1 MNKKPSRGALGYFI
15 LIGTLLI
22 IAILLNGG
30 LNRTVSKRIEYP
42 QLLQYINEGK
52 VGRVAIRGNTLV
64 GVFDGSKQAT
74 LTADVDFPERN
85 YDFETTIGDD
95 FIETVRQMKANKE
108 NEANKKKAAASGETP
123 EEVTISDITVNDL
136 DFEIQYRAP
145 VTIPWWYEFIPYLI
159 MLGIMAVVWF
169 MMMRAQGGGNG
180 RVMSFGRSRARMQ
193 DPSKNKVTFADVA
206 GADEEKEEL
215 QEMVD
220 FLKNPK
226 NYTEVGA
233 RIPKGVLLVGPPGT
247 GKTLL
252 AKAVAGEAGVPFF
265 SISGSDFVEMFVGV
279 GASRVRDLFEQAKK
293 VAPAIVFIDEIDA
306 VGRHRGAG
314 LGGGHDEREQTL
326 NQLLV
331 EMDGFAV
338 NEGIIV
344 MAATNRRDIL
354 DPALMRPGRFD
365 RQVTVNYPDQDGRVA
380 ILKVHS
386 RGKTLAEDVDLNN
399 IAKRMPF
406 ATGADLENVMNEAA
420 ILAARARKKKIDQ
433 QLLIDAIAR
442 VQMGPEKKSHKVNEQ
457 DKRMVAYHEGGHAII
472 GHLLKGCDEVHLIT
486 VVPRGQAA
494 GHTLALPAEEHDNMS
509 RSQLLDQIT
518 MMLGG
523 HAAEEVA
530 LGEIYTGSSSDL
542 KRATEIC
549 RKMVTQFGMS
559 DNIGTI
565 YLGSD
570 QEVFVG
576 MEFGQ
581 SREYSEEIAAKIDRE
596 VAAIL
601 AKCYE
606 QAKTILRENLDK
618 LHALVDALIEHETL
632 NRAEF
637 LSVME
642 SGKVAEGLRDDKPRT
657 TAQVLEEVKEVLA
670 AESAARKEAAEKAEA
685 DADAEAQADASET
698 GDAGIEPANETKET
712 DLQE

>member
-1 MNKKPSRGALGYFI
+1 LNKKPSRGIFGYFI
-15 LIGTLLI
+15 LIGTLLL

-42 QLLQYINEGK
+42 ELLKAIDNGE
-52 VGRVAIRGNTLV
+52 VGRVAIRGSSLV
-64 GVFDGSKQAT
+64 GVFDGKKRQTA
-74 LTADVDFPERN
+74 TADADFPERS

-95 FIETVRQMKANKE
+95 FLETVRQMQAKKDGKAL
-108 NEANKKKAAASGETP
+108 NEVS
-123 EEVTISDITVNDL
+123 VNDL
-136 DFEIQYRAP
+136 SFKIQYRAP

-159 MLGIMAVVWF
+159 MLGIMALVWF
-169 MMMRAQGGGNG
+169 LMMRAQGGGNG

-220 FLKNPK
+220 FLKNPR
-226 NYTEVGA
+226 NYTELGA

-386 RGKTLAEDVDLNN
+386 RGKTLASDVDLEN

-420 ILAARARKKKIDQ
+420 ILAARTRKKSIDQ

-457 DKRMVAYHEGGHAII
+457 DKRMVATHEGGHAIV
-472 GHLLKGCDEVHLIT
+472 GHMLKGCDEVHLIT
-486 VVPRGQAA
+486 IVPRGQAA
-494 GHTLALPAEEHDNMS
+494 GHTLSLPAAEHDNMS
-509 RSQLLDQIT
+509 RTQLLDQIT

-523 HAAEEVA
+523 HAAEEVI

-542 KRATEIC
+542 KRATELC

-559 DNIGTI
+559 ENIGTI

-596 VAAIL
+596 VASILSECYDKAKAIL
-601 AKCYE
+601 TEKSNE
-606 QAKTILRENLDK
+606 MN
-618 LHALVDALIEHETL
+618 ALVEALLKYETL

-637 LSVME
+637 LAVME
-642 SGKVAEGLRDDKPRT
+642 NGEVQEGLGSDKPRT
-657 TAQVLEEVKEVLA
+657 TAEVLA
-670 AESAARKEAAEKAEA
+670 EAKDVLEAEEKARAEERARKEAEAKALAEA
-685 DADAEAQADASET
+685 
-698 GDAGIEPANETKET
+698 AGIEPEDDT
-712 DLQE
+712 DLLN

>member
-1 MNKKPSRGALGYFI
+1 MNNRKPSRGVIGYIAL
-15 LIGTLLI
+15 LATLLLV
-22 IAILLNGG
+22 AVLLNGG
-30 LNRTVSKRIEYP
+30 LTQTVSRRIEYP
-42 QLLQYINEGK
+42 KLLELIEEGK
-52 VGRVAIRGNTLV
+52 VARVAVRNNSLV
-64 GVFDGSKQAT
+64 G
-74 LTADVDFPERN
+74 LTTTTNVANADFPERS
-85 YDFETTIGDD
+85 YDFETTIGSD
-95 FIETVRQMKANKE
+95 FLETVRQM
-108 NEANKKKAAASGETP
+108 EAKKQGAEL
-123 EEVTISDITVNDL
+123 EQISVKDL
-136 DFEIQYRAP
+136 PFELEYRAP
-145 VTIPWWYEFIPYLI
+145 VVVPWWYDFLPYLI
-159 MLGIMAVVWF
+159 MLVMMGVLWYV
-169 MMMRAQGGGNG
+169 MMRAQGGGNG
-180 RVMSFGRSRARMQ
+180 RVMSFGRSRARIQ
-193 DPSKNKVTFADVA
+193 DPAKNKVTFADVA
-206 GADEEKEEL
+206 GADEEKQEL

-220 FLKNPK
+220 FLKNPR
-226 NYTEVGA
+226 NYTEAGA

-279 GASRVRDLFEQAKK
+279 GASRVRDLFDQAKK

-386 RGKTLAEDVDLNN
+386 KGKKLGPDVDLNN

-420 ILAARARKKKIDQ
+420 ILAARSRKTTIDQ

-442 VQMGPEKKSHKVNEQ
+442 VQMGPEKKSHKVNEK
-457 DKRMVAYHEGGHAII
+457 DKLMVAYHEGGHAIV
-472 GHLLKGCDEVHLIT
+472 GHVLPGCDEVHLIT

-494 GHTLALPAEEHDNMS
+494 GHTLALPAEEHDNIS
-509 RSQLLDQIT
+509 RSELLDQIA

-581 SREYSEEIAAKIDRE
+581 SREYSEEVAARIDRE
-596 VAAIL
+596 VSEIL

-606 QAKTILRENLDK
+606 KAKAILREKKPQLD
-618 LHALVDALIEHETL
+618 ALVKALMEQETL

-637 LSVME
+637 LAVME
-642 SGKVAEGLRDDKPRT
+642 HGFVPEGLGDDKPRT
-657 TAQVLEEVKEVLA
+657 TDEVLRDA
-670 AESAARKEAAEKAEA
+670 AAEKAGAEAGSMPDRDDPKPEEQEPEETVEKESEDKKEDPA
-685 DADAEAQADASET
+685 DA
-698 GDAGIEPANETKET
+698 
-712 DLQE
+712 

>member
-1 MNKKPSRGALGYFI
+1 MTKKPSRGMIGYIAL
-15 LIGTLLI
+15 LLI
-22 IAILLNGG
+22 ILLIALMMNGG
-30 LNRTVSKRIEYP
+30 LNQTVSRRIEYP
-42 QLLQYINEGK
+42 KLLEMIEEGK
-52 VGRVAIRGNTLV
+52 VARVAIRNNSLV
-64 GVFDGSKQAT
+64 G
-74 LTADVDFPERN
+74 LTTSTNVANADFPERS
-85 YDFETTIGDD
+85 YDFETTIGAD
-95 FIETVRQMKANKE
+95 FLETVRQM
-108 NEANKKKAAASGETP
+108 EARKKG
-123 EEVTISDITVNDL
+123 VDL
-136 DFEIQYRAP
+136 EQVSVRDLSFELEYRAP
-145 VTIPWWYEFIPYLI
+145 VVVPWWYDFLPYLI
-159 MLGIMAVVWF
+159 MLVIMGVLWVVI
-169 MMMRAQGGGNG
+169 MRSQGGGTG
-180 RVMSFGRSRARMQ
+180 RVMSFGRSRARIQ
-193 DPSKNKVTFADVA
+193 DPAKNKVTFADVA

-233 RIPKGVLLVGPPGT
+233 RIPKGVLLIGPPGT

-279 GASRVRDLFEQAKK
+279 GASRVRDLFDQAKK

-365 RQVTVNYPDQDGRVA
+365 RQVTVNYPDQGGRVA

-386 RGKTLAEDVDLNN
+386 KGKNLAPDVDLDN
-399 IAKRMPF
+399 IAKRMPY

-420 ILAARARKKKIDQ
+420 ILAARSRKKQIDQ

-457 DKRMVAYHEGGHAII
+457 DRRMVAYHEGGHAIV
-472 GHLLKGCDEVHLIT
+472 GHVLKGCDEVHLIT
-486 VVPRGQAA
+486 IVPRGQAA
-494 GHTLALPAEEHDNMS
+494 GHTLALPAEEHDNIS
-509 RSQLLDQIT
+509 RSQLLDQIA

-581 SREYSEEIAAKIDRE
+581 SREYSEEVAARIDRE
-596 VAAIL
+596 VADIL
-601 AKCYE
+601 SRSYEIAK
-606 QAKTILRENLDK
+606 KILRERKDRLD
-618 LHALVDALIEHETL
+618 ALVTELLKQETL

-637 LSVME
+637 LAIMDDGPAVE
-642 SGKVAEGLRDDKPRT
+642 LGVGNDKPRT
-657 TAQVLEEVKEVLA
+657 TQEVLA
-670 AESAARKEAAEKAEA
+670 DSQKDREAEAAPENE
-685 DADAEAQADASET
+685 ET
-698 GDAGIEPANETKET
+698 ETAPDHGET
-712 DLQE
+712 DAAPENEESLD

>member
-1 MNKKPSRGALGYFI
+1 M
-15 LIGTLLI
+15 
-22 IAILLNGG
+22 IAIILNGG
-30 LNRTVSKRIEYP
+30 LGQTVSKRIEYP
-42 QLLQYINEGK
+42 DLLNLISK
-52 VGRVAIRGNTLV
+52 DDVGRVAIRGNALV
-64 GVFDGSKQAT
+64 GVYKSGKT
-74 LTADVDFPERN
+74 TVADADFPERS

-95 FIETVRQMKANKE
+95 FLDTVRQM
-108 NEANKKKAAASGETP
+108 EANRQGVGIEQ
-123 EEVTISDITVNDL
+123 ITVDKL
-136 DFEIQYRAP
+136 PFQIQYRAP
-145 VTIPWWYEFIPYLI
+145 ITIPWWYEFLPYII
-159 MLGIMAVVWF
+159 MLGILMVVWYV
-169 MMMRAQGGGNG
+169 MMRAQGGGNG
-180 RVMSFGRSRARMQ
+180 RVMSFGRSHARLQ

-226 NYTEVGA
+226 NYIEAGA

-354 DPALMRPGRFD
+354 DPALLRPGRFD
-365 RQVTVNYPDQDGRVA
+365 RQVTVNYPDQEGRVA

-386 RGKTLAEDVDLNN
+386 KGKTLDHDVDLNN
-399 IAKRMPF
+399 IAKRMPY

-420 ILAARARKKKIDQ
+420 ILAARSRKTKIDQ

-442 VQMGPEKKSHKVNEQ
+442 VQMGPEKKSHKVNEH
-457 DKRMVAYHEGGHAII
+457 DRRMVAYHEGGHAIV
-472 GHLLKGCDEVHLIT
+472 GHILPGCDEVHLIT
-486 VVPRGQAA
+486 IVPRGQAA
-494 GHTLALPAEEHDNMS
+494 GHTLALPAEEHDNIS
-509 RSQLLDQIT
+509 RSQLMDQIA
-518 MMLGG
+518 MLLGG

-542 KRATEIC
+542 KRATELC

-559 DNIGTI
+559 EEIGAI

-581 SREYSEEIAAKIDRE
+581 SREYSEEVAAKIDRE
-596 VAAIL
+596 VAQML
-601 AKCYE
+601 KNCYE
-606 QAKTILRENLDK
+606 TAKEIIRDKKERLDQ
-618 LHALVDALIEHETL
+618 LADALLKQETL

-637 LSVME
+637 VALME
-642 SGKVAEGLRDDKPRT
+642 SGKIPDGLGDDKPRT
-657 TAQVLEEVKEVLA
+657 TDEVL
-670 AESAARKEAAEKAEA
+670 KEAAKQTSEA
-685 DADAEAQADASET
+685 ANDTQTE
-698 GDAGIEPANETKET
+698 EPESGET
-712 DLQE
+712 DN

>member
-1 MNKKPSRGALGYFI
+1 MKKRSSKGIIGYI
-15 LIGTLLI
+15 VLLGTLLM
-22 IAILLNGG
+22 IAVILNGG
-30 LNRTVSKRIEYP
+30 LGQTVNKRIEYP
-42 QLLQYINEGK
+42 DLLNQISENNI
-52 VGRVAIRGNTLV
+52 GRVAIRGNSLV
-64 GVFDGSKQAT
+64 GVFKSDK
-74 LTADVDFPERN
+74 TAVADADFPERS
-85 YDFETTIGDD
+85 YDFETTIGED
-95 FIETVRQMKANKE
+95 FLDTVRQM
-108 NEANKKKAAASGETP
+108 EANRQGVGIEQ
-123 EEVTISDITVNDL
+123 ITVDKL
-136 DFEIQYRAP
+136 PFQIQYRAP
-145 VTIPWWYEFIPYLI
+145 ITIPWWYEFLPYII
-159 MLGIMAVVWF
+159 MLGILMVVWYV
-169 MMMRAQGGGNG
+169 M
-180 RVMSFGRSRARMQ
+180 MSFGRSHARLQ
-193 DPSKNKVTFADVA
+193 DPSKNKITFADVA

-226 NYTEVGA
+226 NYIEAGA

-354 DPALMRPGRFD
+354 DPALLRPGRFD

-386 RGKTLAEDVDLNN
+386 KGKTLDPDVDLNN
-399 IAKRMPF
+399 IAKRMPY

-420 ILAARARKKKIDQ
+420 ILAARSRKTKIDQ

-442 VQMGPEKKSHKVNEQ
+442 VQMGPEKKSHKVNEH
-457 DKRMVAYHEGGHAII
+457 DRRMVAYHEGGHAIV
-472 GHLLKGCDEVHLIT
+472 GHMLPGCDEVHLIT
-486 VVPRGQAA
+486 IVPRGQAA
-494 GHTLALPAEEHDNMS
+494 GHTLALPAEEHDNIS
-509 RSQLLDQIT
+509 RSQLMDQIA
-518 MMLGG
+518 MLLGG

-542 KRATEIC
+542 KRATELC

-559 DNIGTI
+559 EEIGAI

-581 SREYSEEIAAKIDRE
+581 SREYSEEVAAKIDRE
-596 VAAIL
+596 VAQML
-601 AKCYE
+601 KNCYE
-606 QAKTILRENLDK
+606 TAKEIIRDKKERLDQ
-618 LHALVDALIEHETL
+618 LAEALLKQETL

-637 LSVME
+637 VSLME
-642 SGKVAEGLRDDKPRT
+642 TGGIPEGLGEDKPRT
-657 TAQVLEEVKEVLA
+657 TDEVLQ
-670 AESAARKEAAEKAEA
+670 EAAKAPEAVKTEEQTDKTEKGNA
-685 DADAEAQADASET
+685 D
-698 GDAGIEPANETKET
+698 N
-712 DLQE
+712 

>member
-1 MNKKPSRGALGYFI
+1 MD
-15 LIGTLLI
+15 
-22 IAILLNGG
+22 
-30 LNRTVSKRIEYP
+30 
-42 QLLQYINEGK
+42 QLS
-52 VGRVAIRGNTLV
+52 
-64 GVFDGSKQAT
+64 FD
-74 LTADVDFPERN
+74 LE
-85 YDFETTIGDD
+85 
-95 FIETVRQMKANKE
+95 
-108 NEANKKKAAASGETP
+108 
-123 EEVTISDITVNDL
+123 
-136 DFEIQYRAP
+136 YRAP
-145 VTIPWWYEFIPYLI
+145 VVIPWWYDFLPYLI
-159 MLGIMAVVWF
+159 MLGIMAVIWF
-169 MMMRAQGGGNG
+169 VMIRSQAGGGG
-180 RVMSFGRSRARMQ
+180 KVMSFGKSRARMQ
-193 DPSKNKVTFADVA
+193 DPTKNKITFADVA

-220 FLKNPK
+220 FLKNPR
-226 NYTEVGA
+226 NYTELGA

-279 GASRVRDLFEQAKK
+279 GASRVRDLFDQAKK

-365 RQVTVNYPDQDGRVA
+365 RQVTVNYPDQNGRVA

-386 RGKTLAEDVDLNN
+386 KGKKLDDSVDLDN
-399 IAKRMPF
+399 IAKRMPY

-442 VQMGPEKKSHKVNEQ
+442 VQMGPEKKSHKVNEK
-457 DKRMVAYHEGGHAII
+457 DRRMVAIHEGGHAII
-472 GHLLKGCDEVHLIT
+472 GHLLEGCDEVHLIT
-486 VVPRGQAA
+486 IVPRGQAA

-509 RSQLLDQIT
+509 RSQLYDQIT

-523 HAAEEVA
+523 HAAEEVG

-596 VAAIL
+596 VASIL
-601 AKCYE
+601 ARCYE
-606 QAKTILRENLDK
+606 KAKKILTDNLDK
-618 LHALVDALIEHETL
+618 LETLTQALLEQETL

-637 LSVME
+637 VSLME
-642 SGKVAEGLRDDKPRT
+642 TGEMPEASKEDKPRT
-657 TAQVLEEVKEVLA
+657 AEEIIR
-670 AESAARKEAAEKAEA
+670 ESKEAFEAETDKEM
-685 DADAEAQADASET
+685 EAQEPVQSET
-698 GDAGIEPANETKET
+698 RTESET
-712 DLQE
+712 

>member
-1 MNKKPSRGALGYFI
+1 MNRKPSRGIVGYVV
-15 LIGTLLI
+15 LLSTLLL

-30 LNRTVSKRIEYP
+30 LSQTVSRRIEYP
-42 QLLQYINEGK
+42 QLLDMIKEGK
-52 VGRVAIRGNTLV
+52 VSRVAIRNNALV
-64 GVFDGSKQAT
+64 GVTKSTNVA
-74 LTADVDFPERN
+74 ADDFPERN
-85 YDFETTIGDD
+85 YDFETTIGND
-95 FIETVRQMKANKE
+95 FLETVRQI
-108 NEANKKKAAASGETP
+108 EANKKNVP
-123 EEVTISDITVNDL
+123 LDQVTVDQLSFDL
-136 DFEIQYRAP
+136 EYRAP
-145 VTIPWWYEFIPYLI
+145 VVIPWWYDFLPYLI
-159 MLGIMAVVWF
+159 MLGIMAVIWF
-169 MMMRAQGGGNG
+169 VMIRSQAGGGG
-180 RVMSFGRSRARMQ
+180 KVMSFGKSRARMQ
-193 DPSKNKVTFADVA
+193 DPSKNKITFADVA

-220 FLKNPK
+220 FLKNPR
-226 NYTEVGA
+226 NYTELGA

-279 GASRVRDLFEQAKK
+279 GASRVRDLFDQAKK

-365 RQVTVNYPDQDGRVA
+365 RQVTVNYPDQNGRVA

-386 RGKTLAEDVDLNN
+386 KGKKLDDSVDLDN
-399 IAKRMPF
+399 IAKRMPY

-442 VQMGPEKKSHKVNEQ
+442 VQMGPEKKSHKVNEK
-457 DKRMVAYHEGGHAII
+457 DRRMVAIHEGGHAII
-472 GHLLKGCDEVHLIT
+472 GHLLEGCDEVHLIT
-486 VVPRGQAA
+486 IVPRGQAA

-509 RSQLLDQIT
+509 RSQLFDQIT

-523 HAAEEVA
+523 HAAEEVG

-596 VAAIL
+596 VASIL
-601 AKCYE
+601 ARCYE
-606 QAKTILRENLDK
+606 KAKKILTDNLDK
-618 LHALVDALIEHETL
+618 LELLTQALLEQETL

-637 LSVME
+637 VSLME
-642 SGKVAEGLRDDKPRT
+642 TGEMPEATKEDKPRT
-657 TAQVLEEVKEVLA
+657 AEEIIR
-670 AESAARKEAAEKAEA
+670 ESKEAFEAENNKEMEAFAKDPAEEQEHA
-685 DADAEAQADASET
+685 QSEARTQGEA
-698 GDAGIEPANETKET
+698 
-712 DLQE
+712 

>member
-1 MNKKPSRGALGYFI
+1 MNRKPSRGIIGYVVLLSTI
-15 LIGTLLI
+15 LL

-30 LNRTVSKRIEYP
+30 LNQTVSRRIEYP
-42 QLLQYINEGK
+42 QLLDKIKNNE
-52 VGRVAIRGNTLV
+52 VGRVAVRNNSLV
-64 GVFDGSKQAT
+64 GVYKTTIVRDE
-74 LTADVDFPERN
+74 DFPDRN
-85 YDFETTIGDD
+85 YDFETTIGED
-95 FIETVRQMKANKE
+95 FLETVRQI
-108 NEANKKKAAASGETP
+108 EANKQGVSL
-123 EEVTISDITVNDL
+123 DQITVDKL
-136 DFEIQYRAP
+136 SFELEYRAP
-145 VTIPWWYEFIPYLI
+145 IVVPWWYDFLPYLI
-159 MLGIMAVVWF
+159 MLVIMAVIWF
-169 MMMRAQGGGNG
+169 VMIRSQAGGGG
-180 RVMSFGRSRARMQ
+180 KVMNFGKSRARMQ
-193 DPSKNKVTFADVA
+193 DPTKNKITFADVA

-220 FLKNPK
+220 FLKNPR
-226 NYTEVGA
+226 NYTELGA

-279 GASRVRDLFEQAKK
+279 GASRVRDLFDQAKK

-365 RQVTVNYPDQDGRVA
+365 RQVTVNYPDQNGRVA

-386 RGKTLAEDVDLNN
+386 KGKVLDDDVDLDN

-442 VQMGPEKKSHKVNEQ
+442 VQMGPEKKSHKVNEK
-457 DKRMVAYHEGGHAII
+457 DRRMVAVHEGGHAIV
-472 GHLLKGCDEVHLIT
+472 GHMLEGCDEVHLIT
-486 VVPRGQAA
+486 IVPRGQAA

-523 HAAEEVA
+523 HAAEEVG

-596 VAAIL
+596 VASIL

-606 QAKTILRENLDK
+606 KAKQILTDHKDK
-618 LHALVDALIEHETL
+618 LEALTQALLDQETL

-637 LSVME
+637 VSLMETGSVQD
-642 SGKVAEGLRDDKPRT
+642 GLDYDKPRT
-657 TAQVLEEVKEVLA
+657 VKEVLEQSDA
-670 AESAARKEAAEKAEA
+670 LQAEA
-685 DADAEAQADASET
+685 GRDSIAT
-698 GDAGIEPANETKET
+698 GKNQESDEPAEGTEKTEG
-712 DLQE
+712 

>member
-1 MNKKPSRGALGYFI
+1 MNRRPSRGIVGYVV
-15 LIGTLLI
+15 LLTTLLL

-30 LNRTVSKRIEYP
+30 LSQTVSRRIEYP
-42 QLLQYINEGK
+42 QLLDMIKEGK
-52 VGRVAIRGNTLV
+52 VSRVAIRNNALV
-64 GVFDGSKQAT
+64 GVTKSTNVA
-74 LTADVDFPERN
+74 ADDFPERN
-85 YDFETTIGDD
+85 YDFETTIGAD
-95 FIETVRQMKANKE
+95 FLDTVRQI
-108 NEANKKKAAASGETP
+108 EANKKNVP
-123 EEVTISDITVNDL
+123 LDQVTVDQLSFDL
-136 DFEIQYRAP
+136 EYRAP
-145 VTIPWWYEFIPYLI
+145 VVIPWWYDFLPYLI
-159 MLGIMAVVWF
+159 MLGIMAVIWF
-169 MMMRAQGGGNG
+169 VMIRSQAGGGG
-180 RVMSFGRSRARMQ
+180 KVMSFGKSRARMQ
-193 DPSKNKVTFADVA
+193 DPTKNKITFADVA

-220 FLKNPK
+220 FLKNPR
-226 NYTEVGA
+226 NYTELGA

-279 GASRVRDLFEQAKK
+279 GASRVRDLFDQAKK

-365 RQVTVNYPDQDGRVA
+365 RQVTVNYPDQNGRVA

-386 RGKTLAEDVDLNN
+386 KGKKLDDSVDLDN
-399 IAKRMPF
+399 IAKRMPY

-442 VQMGPEKKSHKVNEQ
+442 VQMGPEKKSHKVNEK
-457 DKRMVAYHEGGHAII
+457 DRRMVAIHEGGHAII
-472 GHLLKGCDEVHLIT
+472 GHLLEGCDEVHLIT
-486 VVPRGQAA
+486 IVPRGQAA

-509 RSQLLDQIT
+509 RSQLYDQIT

-523 HAAEEVA
+523 HAAEEVG

-596 VAAIL
+596 VASIL
-601 AKCYE
+601 ARCYE
-606 QAKTILRENLDK
+606 KAKKILTDNLDM
-618 LHALVDALIEHETL
+618 LETLTQALLEQETL

-637 LSVME
+637 VSLME
-642 SGKVAEGLRDDKPRT
+642 TGEMPEASKEDKPRT
-657 TAQVLEEVKEVLA
+657 AEEIIR
-670 AESAARKEAAEKAEA
+670 ESKEAFEAETDKEMEA
-685 DADAEAQADASET
+685 LAKDPAEAQEPVQSET
-698 GDAGIEPANETKET
+698 RTESET
-712 DLQE
+712 

>member
-1 MNKKPSRGALGYFI
+1 MNKKPSRGIVGYVI
-15 LIGTLLI
+15 LLSTLLL

-30 LNRTVSKRIEYP
+30 LSQTVSRRIEYP
-42 QLLQYINEGK
+42 QLLEMIKDGK
-52 VGRVAIRGNTLV
+52 VARVAIRNNSLV
-64 GVFDGSKQAT
+64 GVTKTTTVAHD
-74 LTADVDFPERN
+74 DFPDRN
-85 YDFETTIGDD
+85 YDFETTIGGD
-95 FIETVRQMKANKE
+95 FLETVRQIT
-108 NEANKKKAAASGETP
+108 ANKKNVP
-123 EEVTISDITVNDL
+123 LDQMTVDQL
-136 DFEIQYRAP
+136 PFELEYRAP
-145 VTIPWWYEFIPYLI
+145 VVVPWWYD
-159 MLGIMAVVWF
+159 
-169 MMMRAQGGGNG
+169 
-180 RVMSFGRSRARMQ
+180 SFGKSRARMQ
-193 DPSKNKVTFADVA
+193 DPTKNKITFADVA

-220 FLKNPK
+220 FLKNPR
-226 NYTEVGA
+226 NYTELGA

-279 GASRVRDLFEQAKK
+279 GASRVRDLFDQAKK

-365 RQVTVNYPDQDGRVA
+365 RQVTVNYPDQNGRVA

-386 RGKTLAEDVDLNN
+386 KGKKLDVNVDLDN
-399 IAKRMPF
+399 IAKRMPY

-420 ILAARARKKKIDQ
+420 ILAARARKKLIDQ

-442 VQMGPEKKSHKVNEQ
+442 VQMGPEKKSHKVNEK
-457 DKRMVAYHEGGHAII
+457 DRRMVAIHEGGHAIV
-472 GHLLKGCDEVHLIT
+472 GHMLEGCDEVHLIT
-486 VVPRGQAA
+486 IVPRGQAA

-523 HAAEEVA
+523 HAAEDVG

-596 VAAIL
+596 VASIL
-601 AKCYE
+601 ASCYE
-606 QAKTILRENLDK
+606 KAKKILTENKDRLEKLTQALLEQ
-618 LHALVDALIEHETL
+618 ETL

-637 LSVME
+637 VALME
-642 SGKVAEGLRDDKPRT
+642 NGELPEVTKEDKPRT
-657 TAQVLEEVKEVLA
+657 AEEIIR
-670 AESAARKEAAEKAEA
+670 ESKEAQAERISEQEEA
-685 DADAEAQADASET
+685 VPVQEEPAEAQPSATE
-698 GDAGIEPANETKET
+698 ANN
-712 DLQE
+712 

>member
-1 MNKKPSRGALGYFI
+1 MNKKPSRGIAGYII
-15 LIGTLLI
+15 LLGTLLV
-22 IAILLNGG
+22 IALLLNGG
-30 LNRTVSKRIEYP
+30 LNQTVSRRIEYP
-42 QLLQYINEGK
+42 QLLDMIKEDK
-52 VGRVAIRGNTLV
+52 VARVAIRNNSLV
-64 GVFDGSKQAT
+64 G
-74 LTADVDFPERN
+74 LTRTTNVLRDEFPDRS
-85 YDFETTIGDD
+85 YDFETTIGED
-95 FIETVRQMKANKE
+95 FLETVRQI
-108 NEANKKKAAASGETP
+108 EANKQGVSIDK
-123 EEVTISDITVNDL
+123 VTVDKL
-136 DFEIQYRAP
+136 PFELEYRAP
-145 VTIPWWYEFIPYLI
+145 VVIPWWYDFLPYLI
-159 MLGIMAVVWF
+159 MLAIMGVIWF
-169 MMMRAQGGGNG
+169 VMFRSQAGGSG
-180 RVMSFGRSRARMQ
+180 RVMTFGKSRARMQ
-193 DPSKNKVTFADVA
+193 DPAKNKVTFADVA

-220 FLKNPK
+220 FLKNPRT
-226 NYTEVGA
+226 YTEIGA

-279 GASRVRDLFEQAKK
+279 GASRVRDLFDQAKK

-365 RQVTVNYPDQDGRVA
+365 RQVTVNYPDQEGRVA

-386 RGKTLAEDVDLNN
+386 KGKVLAEDVDLNN
-399 IAKRMPF
+399 IAKRMPY

-457 DKRMVAYHEGGHAII
+457 DRRMVACHEGGHAII
-472 GHLLKGCDEVHLIT
+472 GHILEGCDGVHLIT
-486 VVPRGQAA
+486 IVPRGQAA

-509 RSQLLDQIT
+509 RSQLLDQVT

-559 DNIGTI
+559 EEIGTI

-581 SREYSEEIAAKIDRE
+581 SREYSEEVAARIDRE
-596 VAAIL
+596 VAQML

-606 QAKTILRENLDK
+606 KAKAILTEKKERLQQ
-618 LHALVDALIEHETL
+618 LTDALLKYETL

-637 LSVME
+637 LALME
-642 SGKVAEGLRDDKPRT
+642 TGEVPEGLDDDKPRT
-657 TAQVLEEVKEVLA
+657 AQEVIEQSRKDQETQPGEHAEEN
-670 AESAARKEAAEKAEA
+670 AESKPGEDAEAIPGEEDAAVTAEKA
-685 DADAEAQADASET
+685 
-698 GDAGIEPANETKET
+698 PAKEM
-712 DLQE
+712 

>member
-1 MNKKPSRGALGYFI
+1 MKKSRGIAGYIAL
-15 LIGTLLI
+15 LGTLLV

-30 LNRTVSKRIEYP
+30 LSRTVSKRIEYP
-42 QLLQYINEGK
+42 QLLQMIEENK
-52 VGRVAIRGNTLV
+52 VARVAIRNNSLV
-64 GVFDGSKQAT
+64 G
-74 LTADVDFPERN
+74 LTRTTQVSSLAFPDSD
-85 YDFETTIGDD
+85 YDFETTIGND
-95 FIETVRQMKANKE
+95 FWDTVRIM
-108 NEANKKKAAASGETP
+108 EAKRQNVAP
-123 EEVTISDITVNDL
+123 EMISVNDL
-136 DFEIQYRAP
+136 RFDIEYRAP
-145 VTIPWWYEFIPYLI
+145 VQIPWWYEFLPYII
-159 MLGIMAVVWF
+159 MLVLMAAFWMF
-169 MMMRAQGGGNG
+169 MLRSQSGAGGRG
-180 RVMSFGRSRARMQ
+180 VMNFSRSRARMSDQ
-193 DPSKNKVTFADVA
+193 TKNKVTFADVA
-206 GADEEKEEL
+206 GAEEEKEEL

-220 FLKNPK
+220 FLKNPRG
-226 NYTEVGA
+226 YTEMGA

-386 RGKTLAEDVDLNN
+386 RGKPLAPDVDLNN
-399 IAKRMPF
+399 IAKRMPY

-420 ILAARARKKKIDQ
+420 ILATRARKKMIDQ
-433 QLLIDAIAR
+433 QLLVDAIAR

-457 DKRMVAYHEGGHAII
+457 DKRMVAYHEGGHAIV
-472 GHLLKGCDEVHLIT
+472 GHVLPGCDDVHLIT
-486 VVPRGQAA
+486 VVPRGMAA

-509 RSQLLDQIT
+509 RSQLTDQLA

-523 HAAEEVA
+523 HAAEEVF

-542 KRATEIC
+542 KRATEIA
-549 RKMVTQFGMS
+549 RKMVTQFGMN
-559 DNIGTI
+559 DEIGTI

-581 SREYSEEIAAKIDRE
+581 TREYSEEVAAKIDR
-596 VAAIL
+596 VVGSMLDAAYRRAKSIL
-601 AKCYE
+601 EENREKME
-606 QAKTILRENLDK
+606 MLVQALMNQ
-618 LHALVDALIEHETL
+618 ETL

-637 LSVME
+637 V
-642 SGKVAEGLRDDKPRT
+642 GLMDQGIMPDGSSTDKPRSVREIL
-657 TAQVLEEVKEVLA
+657 QE
-670 AESAARKEAAEKAEA
+670 
-685 DADAEAQADASET
+685 
-698 GDAGIEPANETKET
+698 AGIQDSPAEEPETET
-712 DLQE
+712 EKPEEEKLPENMFTPAPEKDDTDYLND

>member
-1 MNKKPSRGALGYFI
+1 MGYLAL
-15 LIGTLLI
+15 LGTLLI

-30 LNRTVSKRIEYP
+30 MQEPVSKRIEYP
-42 QLLQYINEGK
+42 QLLQMIEEGK
-52 VGRVAIRGNTLV
+52 VARVAIRNNGLV
-64 GVFDGSKQAT
+64 G
-74 LTADVDFPERN
+74 LTKTTRISSTDFPERD
-85 YDFETTIGDD
+85 YDFETTIGSD
-95 FIETVRQMKANKE
+95 FIDTVRIM
-108 NEANKKKAAASGETP
+108 EAKKQGVNP
-123 EEVTISDITVNDL
+123 DQISVEDL
-136 DFEIQYRAP
+136 RFDIQYRAP
-145 VTIPWWYEFIPYLI
+145 VTVPWWYEFIPYLI
-159 MLGIMAVVWF
+159 MLGLMAAFWIF
-169 MMMRAQGGGNG
+169 MLRGQGMGGGKN
-180 RVMSFGRSRARMQ
+180 VMNFGRSRTRMQ
-193 DPSKNKVTFADVA
+193 DSTKNKVTFADVA

-215 QEMVD
+215 EEMVD

-226 NYTEVGA
+226 AYTEMGA
-233 RIPKGVLLVGPPGT
+233 RVPKGVLLVGPPGT

-331 EMDGFAV
+331 EMDGFAM

-365 RQVTVNYPDQDGRVA
+365 RQVTVNYPDQEGRVA

-386 RGKTLAEDVDLNN
+386 RGKPLADDVDLDN
-399 IAKRMPF
+399 IAKRMPYG
-406 ATGADLENVMNEAA
+406 TGADLENVMNEAA
-420 ILAARARKKKIDQ
+420 ILATRARKKAIDQ
-433 QLLIDAIAR
+433 QLLVDAIAR
-442 VQMGPEKKSHKVNEQ
+442 VQMGPEKKSHKVNEK
-457 DKRMVAYHEGGHAII
+457 DRRMVAYHEGGHAIV
-472 GHLLKGCDEVHLIT
+472 GHLLPGCDDVHLIT
-486 VVPRGQAA
+486 IVPRGMAA

-509 RSQLLDQIT
+509 RTQLTDQLA

-559 DNIGTI
+559 DEIGTI

-581 SREYSEEIAAKIDRE
+581 TREYSEEVAARIDRE
-596 VAAIL
+596 VSRILEAAYARAKDIL
-601 AKCYE
+601 QQNRGK
-606 QAKTILRENLDK
+606 LDM
-618 LHALVDALIEHETL
+618 LVDALIAQETL

-637 LSVME
+637 VALMDE
-642 SGKVAEGLRDDKPRT
+642 GKMPDGSDADKPRSLD
-657 TAQVLEEVKEVLA
+657 QILGKDRK
-670 AESAARKEAAEKAEA
+670 AESRTGETETTESTDETAETPAG
-685 DADAEAQADASET
+685 SEHALPEGYQLPREEDHT
-698 GDAGIEPANETKET
+698 EYLND
-712 DLQE
+712 

>member
-1 MNKKPSRGALGYFI
+1 MKKKPSKGIIGYI
-15 LIGTLLI
+15 VLLGTLLL

-30 LNRTVSKRIEYP
+30 LNQTVSKRIEYP
-42 QLLQYINEGK
+42 ELLKMIDEGK
-52 VGRVAIRGNTLV
+52 VARVALRGSSLV
-64 GVFDGSKQAT
+64 G
-74 LTADVDFPERN
+74 LTNTTRVANADFPERS

-95 FIETVRQMKANKE
+95 FLDTVRRM
-108 NEANKKKAAASGETP
+108 EANKRGTDP
-123 EEVTISDITVNDL
+123 EKISVKDLGFEV
-136 DFEIQYRAP
+136 QYRAP
-145 VTIPWWYEFIPYLI
+145 VVIPWWYEFLPYII
-159 MLGIMAVVWF
+159 MLVIMAVIWF
-169 MMMRAQGGGNG
+169 VMMRAQGGGNG
-180 RVMSFGRSRARMQ
+180 RVMSFGKSRARMQ
-193 DPSKNKVTFADVA
+193 EPGKNKITFADVA

-226 NYTEVGA
+226 NYTELGA

-279 GASRVRDLFEQAKK
+279 GASRVRDLFDQAKK

-365 RQVTVNYPDQDGRVA
+365 RQVTVNYPDQNGRVA

-386 RGKTLAEDVDLNN
+386 KGKPLADDVDLNN
-399 IAKRMPF
+399 IAKRMPY

-457 DKRMVAYHEGGHAII
+457 DKRMVAYHEGGHAIV

-486 VVPRGQAA
+486 IVPRGQAA

-509 RSQLLDQIT
+509 RSQLLDQIA

-559 DNIGTI
+559 DEIGTI

-581 SREYSEEIAAKIDRE
+581 SREYSEEVAARIDRE
-596 VAAIL
+596 VSIML
-601 AKCYE
+601 EKCYKT
-606 QAKTILRENLDK
+606 AKDILRDNKERLEQ
-618 LHALVDALIEHETL
+618 LAEALLTHETL

-637 LSVME
+637 VALME
-642 SGKVAEGLRDDKPRT
+642 TGTVPEGLGDDKPR
-657 TAQVLEEVKEVLA
+657 AAADIPADEPGQKEDRNGLPP
-670 AESAARKEAAEKAEA
+670 EQ
-685 DADAEAQADASET
+685 DIDD
-698 GDAGIEPANETKET
+698 DT
-712 DLQE
+712 DYLND

>member
-1 MNKKPSRGALGYFI
+1 MNRKPSRGIVGYVV
-15 LIGTLLI
+15 LLSTLLL

-30 LNRTVSKRIEYP
+30 LNQTVSRRIEYP
-42 QLLQYINEGK
+42 QLLEMIKEGK
-52 VGRVAIRGNTLV
+52 VSRVAIRNNALV
-64 GVFDGSKQAT
+64 GVTKSTNVA
-74 LTADVDFPERN
+74 AEDFPERN
-85 YDFETTIGDD
+85 YDFETTIGND
-95 FIETVRQMKANKE
+95 FLETVRQI
-108 NEANKKKAAASGETP
+108 EANKKNVP
-123 EEVTISDITVNDL
+123 IDQVTVDELSFDL
-136 DFEIQYRAP
+136 EYRAP
-145 VTIPWWYEFIPYLI
+145 VVIPWWYDFLPYLI
-159 MLGIMAVVWF
+159 MLGIMAVIWF
-169 MMMRAQGGGNG
+169 VMIRSQAGGGG
-180 RVMSFGRSRARMQ
+180 KVMSFGKSRARMQ
-193 DPSKNKVTFADVA
+193 DPTKNKITFADVA

-220 FLKNPK
+220 FLKNPR
-226 NYTEVGA
+226 NYTELGA

-279 GASRVRDLFEQAKK
+279 GASRVRDLFDQAKK

-365 RQVTVNYPDQDGRVA
+365 RQVTVNYPDQNGRVA

-386 RGKTLAEDVDLNN
+386 KGKKLDDSVDLDN
-399 IAKRMPF
+399 IAKRMPY

-442 VQMGPEKKSHKVNEQ
+442 VQMGPEKKSHKVNEK
-457 DKRMVAYHEGGHAII
+457 DRRMVAIHEGGHAII
-472 GHLLKGCDEVHLIT
+472 GHLLEGCDEVHLIT
-486 VVPRGQAA
+486 IVPRGQAA

-509 RSQLLDQIT
+509 RSQLFDQIT

-523 HAAEEVA
+523 HAAEEVG

-596 VAAIL
+596 VASIL
-601 AKCYE
+601 ARCYE
-606 QAKTILRENLDK
+606 KAKKILTDNLDK
-618 LHALVDALIEHETL
+618 LELLTQALLEQETL

-637 LSVME
+637 VSLME
-642 SGKVAEGLRDDKPRT
+642 TGEIPEATKEDKPRT
-657 TAQVLEEVKEVLA
+657 AEEIIR
-670 AESAARKEAAEKAEA
+670 ESKEAFEAETDKEPEA
-685 DADAEAQADASET
+685 NAQ
-698 GDAGIEPANETKET
+698 EPVQNETRTQSEA
-712 DLQE
+712 

>member
-1 MNKKPSRGALGYFI
+1 MKKSRGIIGYLAL
-15 LIGTLLI
+15 LGTLLI

-30 LNRTVSKRIEYP
+30 MQEPVSKRIEYP
-42 QLLQYINEGK
+42 QLLQMIEEGK
-52 VGRVAIRGNTLV
+52 VARVAIRNNGLV
-64 GVFDGSKQAT
+64 G
-74 LTADVDFPERN
+74 LTKTTRISSTDFPERD
-85 YDFETTIGDD
+85 YDFETTIGSD
-95 FIETVRQMKANKE
+95 FIDTVRIM
-108 NEANKKKAAASGETP
+108 EAKKQGVNP
-123 EEVTISDITVNDL
+123 DQISVEDL
-136 DFEIQYRAP
+136 RFDIQYRAP
-145 VTIPWWYEFIPYLI
+145 VTVPWWYEFIPYLI
-159 MLGIMAVVWF
+159 MLGLMAAFWIF
-169 MMMRAQGGGNG
+169 MLRGQGMGGGKN
-180 RVMSFGRSRARMQ
+180 VMNFGRSRTRMQ
-193 DPSKNKVTFADVA
+193 DSTKNKVTFADVA
-206 GADEEKEEL
+206 GADELE
-215 QEMVD
+215 EMVD

-226 NYTEVGA
+226 AYTEMGA
-233 RIPKGVLLVGPPGT
+233 RVPKGVLLVGPPGT

-331 EMDGFAV
+331 EMDGFAM

-365 RQVTVNYPDQDGRVA
+365 RQVTVNYPDQEGRVA

-386 RGKTLAEDVDLNN
+386 RGKPLADDVDLDN
-399 IAKRMPF
+399 IAKRMPYG
-406 ATGADLENVMNEAA
+406 TGADLENVMNEAA
-420 ILAARARKKKIDQ
+420 ILATRARKKAIDQ
-433 QLLIDAIAR
+433 QLLVDAIAR
-442 VQMGPEKKSHKVNEQ
+442 VQMGPEKKSHKVNEK
-457 DKRMVAYHEGGHAII
+457 DRRMVAYHEGGHAIV
-472 GHLLKGCDEVHLIT
+472 GHLLPGCDDVHLIT
-486 VVPRGQAA
+486 IVPRGMAA

-509 RSQLLDQIT
+509 RTQLTDQLA

-559 DNIGTI
+559 DEIGTI

-581 SREYSEEIAAKIDRE
+581 TREYSEEVAARIDRE
-596 VAAIL
+596 VSRILEAAYARAKDIL
-601 AKCYE
+601 QQNRGK
-606 QAKTILRENLDK
+606 LDM
-618 LHALVDALIEHETL
+618 LVDALIAQETL

-637 LSVME
+637 VALMDE
-642 SGKVAEGLRDDKPRT
+642 GKMPDGSDADKPRSLD
-657 TAQVLEEVKEVLA
+657 QILGKDRK
-670 AESAARKEAAEKAEA
+670 AESRTGETETTESADETAE
-685 DADAEAQADASET
+685 T
-698 GDAGIEPANETKET
+698 PAGGEHALPEGYQLPREEDHTEYLN
-712 DLQE
+712 D

>member
-1 MNKKPSRGALGYFI
+1 MKKRSSKGIIGYVVLLCAI
-15 LIGTLLI
+15 LL

-30 LNRTVSKRIEYP
+30 LGSTDSKRIEYP
-42 QLLQYINEGK
+42 ELLSRISSGSVSK
-52 VGRVAIRGNTLV
+52 VAIRNNTLV
-64 GVFDGSKQAT
+64 GLKNDSKITDG
-74 LTADVDFPERN
+74 DFPERS

-95 FIETVRQMKANKE
+95 FLETVRQMKVNKL
-108 NEANKKKAAASGETP
+108 NGTP
-123 EEVTISDITVNDL
+123 QDQRPDAYKEKVWTLNDITVNDL
-136 DFEIQYRAP
+136 DFTVEYRPP
-145 VTIPWWYEFIPYLI
+145 VTVPWWYEFLPYAI
-159 MLGIMAVVWF
+159 MLAIMMVAWYVL
-169 MMMRAQGGGNG
+169 MRAQGGGTG

-193 DPSKNKVTFADVA
+193 DPAKNKVTFADVA

-220 FLKNPK
+220 FLKNPR
-226 NYTEVGA
+226 NYIEAGA

-279 GASRVRDLFEQAKK
+279 GASRVRDLFDQAKK

-365 RQVTVNYPDQDGRVA
+365 RQVTVNYPDQEGRVA

-386 RGKTLAEDVDLNN
+386 KGKTLDADVDLNN

-420 ILAARARKKKIDQ
+420 ILAARSRKTKIDQ

-442 VQMGPEKKSHKVNEQ
+442 VQMGPEKKSHKVN
-457 DKRMVAYHEGGHAII
+457 DHDRRMVAYHEGGHAIV
-472 GHLLKGCDEVHLIT
+472 GHLLPGCDEVHLIT
-486 VVPRGQAA
+486 IVPRGQAA

-509 RSQLLDQIT
+509 RTQLLDQLA

-559 DNIGTI
+559 DEIGTI

-581 SREYSEEIAAKIDRE
+581 SREYSEEVAARIDRE
-596 VAAIL
+596 VSRIL
-601 AKCYE
+601 NEQYEIAKKIISE
-606 QAKTILRENLDK
+606 KREYLDK
-618 LHALVDALIEHETL
+618 LVDALLKQETL

-637 LSVME
+637 VALME
-642 SGKVAEGLRDDKPRT
+642 TGEIPEGLGEDKPRT
-657 TAQVLEEVKEVLA
+657 TAEVL
-670 AESAARKEAAEKAEA
+670 KEAKALQDDETTKDMDEEPEEIPAEPKQKEREAE
-685 DADAEAQADASET
+685 
-698 GDAGIEPANETKET
+698 I
-712 DLQE
+712 

>member
-1 MNKKPSRGALGYFI
+1 MGYFV
-15 LIGTLLI
+15 LIATLLI

-42 QLLQYINEGK
+42 ELLEAISNGE
-52 VGRVAIRGNTLV
+52 VGRVAIRGTSLV
-64 GVFDGSKQAT
+64 GVFDGKKRAT
-74 LTADVDFPERN
+74 LTADADFPERS

-95 FIETVRQMKANKE
+95 FVETVRQI
-108 NEANKKKAAASGETP
+108 EANKQGVSLSEMTEDKLK
-123 EEVTISDITVNDL
+123 VR
-136 DFEIQYRAP
+136 IQYRAP
-145 VTIPWWYEFIPYLI
+145 VTVPWWYEFIPYLI
-159 MLGIMAVVWF
+159 MLGIMALVWF
-169 MMMRAQGGGNG
+169 LMMRAQGGGNG

-193 DPSKNKVTFADVA
+193 DPSKNKITFADVA

-220 FLKNPK
+220 FLKNPR
-226 NYTEVGA
+226 NYTELGA

-386 RGKTLAEDVDLNN
+386 RGKKLAADVDLAN

-420 ILAARARKKKIDQ
+420 ILAARARKKEIDQ

-442 VQMGPEKKSHKVNEQ
+442 MQMGPEKKSHKVNEQ
-457 DKRMVAYHEGGHAII
+457 DKRMVATHEGGHAIV
-472 GHLLKGCDEVHLIT
+472 GHMLPGCDDVHLIT
-486 VVPRGQAA
+486 IVPRGQAA
-494 GHTLALPAEEHDNMS
+494 GHTLSLPAEEHDNMS
-509 RSQLLDQIT
+509 RTQLLDQIT

-523 HAAEEVA
+523 HAAEEVI
-530 LGEIYTGSSSDL
+530 LGEIYTGSGSDL

-596 VAAIL
+596 VASIL
-601 AKCYE
+601 NDCYE
-606 QAKTILRENLDK
+606 KAKKILRDK
-618 LHALVDALIEHETL
+618 AKEMDALVDALLKYETL

-637 LSVME
+637 LAVME
-642 SGKVAEGLRDDKPRT
+642 TGEVQEGLGDDKPRT
-657 TAQVLEEVKEVLA
+657 AAEVLEEAKDVLA
-670 AESAARKEAAEKAEA
+670 EEERERAQRKQQEEEQEQQESGGYPAE
-685 DADAEAQADASET
+685 
-698 GDAGIEPANETKET
+698 
-712 DLQE
+712 

>member
-1 MNKKPSRGALGYFI
+1 MS
-15 LIGTLLI
+15 TLLL

-30 LNRTVSKRIEYP
+30 LNQTVSRRIEYP
-42 QLLQYINEGK
+42 QLLDMIKQGK
-52 VGRVAIRGNTLV
+52 VSRVAVRNNSLV
-64 GVFDGSKQAT
+64 GVTTTSNVA
-74 LTADVDFPERN
+74 ADDFPDRN
-85 YDFETTIGDD
+85 YDFETTIGED
-95 FIETVRQMKANKE
+95 FLETVRQI
-108 NEANKKKAAASGETP
+108 EANKKNVP
-123 EEVTISDITVNDL
+123 LDQVTVDQLSFKL
-136 DFEIQYRAP
+136 EYRAP
-145 VTIPWWYEFIPYLI
+145 VIVPWWYDFLPYLI
-159 MLGIMAVVWF
+159 MLGIMGVIWF
-169 MMMRAQGGGNG
+169 VMIRSQAGGGG
-180 RVMSFGRSRARMQ
+180 KVMSFGKSRARMQ
-193 DPSKNKVTFADVA
+193 DPTKNKITFADVA

-220 FLKNPK
+220 FLKNPR
-226 NYTEVGA
+226 NYTELGA

-279 GASRVRDLFEQAKK
+279 GASRVRDLFDQAKK

-365 RQVTVNYPDQDGRVA
+365 RQVTVNYPDQNGRVA

-386 RGKTLAEDVDLNN
+386 KGKKLEDNVDLDN
-399 IAKRMPF
+399 IAKRMPY

-442 VQMGPEKKSHKVNEQ
+442 VQMGPEKKSHKVNEK
-457 DKRMVAYHEGGHAII
+457 DRRMVAIHEGGHAIV
-472 GHLLKGCDEVHLIT
+472 GHLLEGCDEVHLIT
-486 VVPRGQAA
+486 IVPRGQAA

-523 HAAEEVA
+523 HAAEEVG

-596 VAAIL
+596 VASIL
-601 AKCYE
+601 ARCYE
-606 QAKTILRENLDK
+606 KAKKILTDNLDK
-618 LHALVDALIEHETL
+618 LETLTKALLEQETL

-637 LSVME
+637 VSLME
-642 SGKVAEGLRDDKPRT
+642 TGEMPEATKEDKPRT
-657 TAQVLEEVKEVLA
+657 AEEIIRESKEAFEAENSKEPEAPAADPADEQDDAQSINN
-670 AESAARKEAAEKAEA
+670 AESEA
-685 DADAEAQADASET
+685 
-698 GDAGIEPANETKET
+698 
-712 DLQE
+712 

>member
-1 MNKKPSRGALGYFI
+1 MTKKPSKGILGYFV
-15 LIGTLLI
+15 LIGTLLL

-42 QLLQYINEGK
+42 DLLNAISKDE
-52 VGRVAIRGNTLV
+52 VGRVAIRGTSLV
-64 GVFDGSKQAT
+64 GVYNGKNRQT
-74 LTADVDFPERN
+74 MTADVDFPERS

-95 FIETVRQMKANKE
+95 FIETVRQMKANKDGKE
-108 NEANKKKAAASGETP
+108 L
-123 EEVTISDITVNDL
+123 SDITVADL
-136 DFEIQYRAP
+136 DFKIEYRAP

-169 MMMRAQGGGNG
+169 LMMRAQGGGNG

-206 GADEEKEEL
+206 GTDEEKEEL

-386 RGKTLAEDVDLNN
+386 RGKTLADDVDLNN

-457 DKRMVAYHEGGHAII
+457 DKRMVAYHEGGHAIV

-486 VVPRGQAA
+486 IVPRGQAA

-601 AKCYE
+601 ARCYDL
-606 QAKTILRENLDK
+606 AKAILREKKEQLD
-618 LHALVDALIEHETL
+618 ALVSALLKYETL

-637 LSVME
+637 LAVME
-642 SGKVAEGLRDDKPRT
+642 NGEVPEGLGDDKPRT
-657 TAQVLEEVKEVLA
+657 TAQVLDEVKDVLA
-670 AESAARKEAAEKAEA
+670 AEERARAEEKAR
-685 DADAEAQADASET
+685 AEAEARAREENPNPD
-698 GDAGIEPANETKET
+698 EPEMLN
-712 DLQE
+712 

>member
-1 MNKKPSRGALGYFI
+1 MKKNKGIAGY
-15 LIGTLLI
+15 LIVLAVIVL

-30 LNRTVSKRIEYP
+30 LGETNSKRIEYP
-42 QLLQYINEGK
+42 ELLTMIEKGTVK
-52 VGRVAIRGNTLV
+52 RVAIRNNSLV
-64 GVFDGSKQAT
+64 GQTKDTQIIDA
-74 LTADVDFPERN
+74 DFPDRG
-85 YDFETTIGDD
+85 YDFETTIGAD
-95 FIETVRQMKANKE
+95 FIETVRQMEAAKQKNIE
-108 NEANKKKAAASGETP
+108 NGKSLDE
-123 EEVTISDITVNDL
+123 ISVKDL
-136 DFEIQYRAP
+136 GFELEYRAP
-145 VTIPWWYEFIPYLI
+145 VSVPWWYDFLPYAI
-159 MLGIMAVVWF
+159 MLVIFGVAWYF
-169 MMMRAQGGGNG
+169 LMRSQAGGGG
-180 RVMSFGRSRARMQ
+180 KVMNFGRSHARVQ
-193 DPSKNKVTFADVA
+193 DPSKNKITFADVA

-226 NYTEVGA
+226 NYTDLGA

-331 EMDGFAV
+331 EMDGFAA

-365 RQVTVNYPDQDGRVA
+365 RQVTVNYPDQRGRVA

-386 RGKTLAEDVDLNN
+386 KGKPLADDVDLDN
-399 IAKRMPF
+399 IAKRMPYG
-406 ATGADLENVMNEAA
+406 TGADLENVMNEAA
-420 ILAARARKKKIDQ
+420 ILAARSRKKKIDH

-442 VQMGPEKKSHKVNEQ
+442 VQMGPEKKSHKVNEK
-457 DKRMVAYHEGGHAII
+457 DKRLTAYHEGGHAIV
-472 GHLLKGCDEVHLIT
+472 GHMLEGCEDVHLIT
-486 VVPRGQAA
+486 IVPRGQAA
-494 GHTLALPAEEHDNMS
+494 GYTLSLPAEEHDNIS
-509 RSQLLDQIT
+509 RSELLDEIT
-518 MMLGG
+518 MCLGG
-523 HAAEEVA
+523 HAAEEIA
-530 LGEIYTGSSSDL
+530 LGEVYTGSNSDL
-542 KRATEIC
+542 KRATELC

-559 DNIGTI
+559 ENIGTV

-581 SREYSEEIAAKIDRE
+581 SREYSEEVAARIDRE
-596 VAAIL
+596 VSDML

-606 QAKTILRENLDK
+606 KAKQILRDNKDK
-618 LHALVDALIEHETL
+618 LDALMEALLKHETL

-637 LSVME
+637 LSVMAT
-642 SGKVAEGLRDDKPRT
+642 GTVAEGLDEDKPRT
-657 TAQVLEEVKEVLA
+657 VADILH
-670 AESAARKEAAEKAEA
+670 ESAAEKEAPAENKTV
-685 DADAEAQADASET
+685 ET
-698 GDAGIEPANETKET
+698 GKDKPEDNEKEGE
-712 DLQE
+712 DISID